1 VSDRC
6 SFEVAPADAYP
17 GAGYDLVAVFD
28 ALHDM
33 GDPLAAA
40 AHIRRSLAPD
50 GTFLLVEP
58 AAGERVEDNL
68 NPVGRIFYSASLFIC
83 VPGARSQGGE
93 GLGSQVPEATWRAL
107 LAEAGFGRVRRATET
122 PFNRVFEARP

>member
-1 VSDRC
+1 
-6 SFEVAPADAYP
+6 
-17 GAGYDLVAVFD
+17 
-28 ALHDM
+28 M

-40 AHIRRSLAPD
+40 AHVRRSLADD

-58 AAGERVEDNL
+58 AAGERVGDNL

-83 VPGARSQGGE
+83 VPNARSQGGQ
-93 GLGSQVPEATWRAL
+93 GLGSQVPEATWRDL
-107 LAEAGFGRVRRATET
+107 LASAGFSRVRRATET

>member
-1 VSDRC
+1 V
-6 SFEVAPADAYP
+6 
-17 GAGYDLVAVFD
+17 
-28 ALHDM
+28 
-33 GDPLAAA
+33 
-40 AHIRRSLAPD
+40 RRSLADD

-83 VPGARSQGGE
+83 LPSARSQGGE
-93 GLGSQVPEATWRAL
+93 GLGSQVPEATWQAV